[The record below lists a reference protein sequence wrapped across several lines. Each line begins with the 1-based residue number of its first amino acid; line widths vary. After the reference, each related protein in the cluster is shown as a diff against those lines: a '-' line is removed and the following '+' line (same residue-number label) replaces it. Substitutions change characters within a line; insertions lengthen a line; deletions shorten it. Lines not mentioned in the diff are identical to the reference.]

1 MHADRFAF
9 SIAPGFAALLLV
21 CASLRCERV
30 PALRAADVPL
40 HTPFAKD
47 PDPVTTC
54 PESFPMQVA
63 VLWTR
68 PDEHPLGVIHAL
80 RGMGV
85 PFFVTRDFDQALR
98 HRLVILFPGADKDT
112 FTADQVKRLTRHVSD
127 GGALFAQNV
136 IADALRDL
144 FGFREARRSL
154 TRHRISFTGGAD
166 PILRYLNRPE
176 EREVRLASAHYKET
190 LWSSGYQGDPAAAVL
205 ASYDDGSAALLAR
218 PLGRGRAYLCGPSL
232 TNLVLRCQSNRDFE
246 AERHYVNVFEPGA
259 DVWLLLLRAW
269 YESSTADAI
278 RLSTVPGGRRSTL
291 LLTHDVDWENSFAPA
306 ADFARL
312 EKEAHA
318 SSTFFIQTKYLSD
331 ANSASFFHGANL
343 DRLRDLAAQGFS
355 IGSHSVMHARGFN
368 AFDLGPGSETFAT
381 YRPRALSADKAEG
394 ATVFGE
400 VRVSKS
406 LLDGEMP
413 GQRTIL
419 FRAGHL
425 RVPRTLPE
433 ALERCGYEFDS
444 SFTACDVLS
453 NFPYHLPRDLG
464 FADDSGVYEFPVTIE
479 DEEAPGIAARVPE
492 ALEVIRANADNG
504 AVNVLLI
511 HTNDAK
517 GKLQA
522 ESSLLKALPDD
533 VGVGDLLSFARFWR
547 ARDRLLWRVTPEPS
561 PGTGAGAATRVLRLD
576 VTADEPV
583 SGLTFEFAGPLASIT
598 GDATLLPDRRHAVLP
613 DLQPRQ
619 RITFRV
625 QLAAR

>member
-1 MHADRFAF
+1 MTDRAAF
-9 SIAPGFAALLLV
+9 RIAPGLAAPLLAL
-21 CASLRCERV
+21 ALLRCERV
-30 PALRAADVPL
+30 PALRAADVPV
-40 HTPFAKD
+40 HAPFAKD
-47 PDPVTTC
+47 PDPVTTYA
-54 PESFPMQVA
+54 ESFPMQVA
-63 VLWTR
+63 VLWSR
-68 PDEHPLGVIHAL
+68 PDEHPLGVVHAL
-80 RGMGV
+80 REMGV
-85 PFFVTRDFDQALR
+85 PFFVTRDFERALG
-98 HRLVILFPGADKDT
+98 HRLVILFPGADNGT
-112 FTADQVKRLTRHVSD
+112 FTPEQARRLARHVSD

-136 IADALRDL
+136 TADALKGL

-154 TRHRISFTGGAD
+154 ARHRIRFESGAD
-166 PILRYLNRPE
+166 PILKYLNRPE
-176 EREVRLASAHYKET
+176 ERDVRIASAAYKET
-190 LWSSGYQGDPAAAVL
+190 VWTSGYAAGDAAATVL

-218 PLGRGRAYLCGPSL
+218 PLGRGKAYLCGPSL

-269 YESSTADAI
+269 YESSAPDAV
-278 RLSTVPGGRRSTL
+278 RLATVPNGLRSML
-291 LLTHDVDWENSFAPA
+291 LLSHDVDWENSFAPA

-312 EKEAHA
+312 EKGARA
-318 SSTFFIQTKYLSD
+318 GSTFFIQTKYLSD
-331 ANSASFFHGANL
+331 ANSVSFYRGANL
-343 DRLRDLAAQGFS
+343 DRLRDLAARGFS

-381 YRPRALSADKAEG
+381 YRPRALGPDTAEG

-400 VRVSKS
+400 VRVSKA
-406 LLDGEMP
+406 LLDGEIP

-464 FADDSGVYEFPVTIE
+464 FEDESGIYEFPVTLE
-479 DEEAPGIAARVPE
+479 DEEAPGIAGRVPE

-522 ESSLLKALPDD
+522 EASLLEALAAD
-533 VGVGDLLSFARFWR
+533 VGVSDILSFARFWR
-547 ARDRLLWRVTPEPS
+547 ARDRLRWRVTTETPP
-561 PGTGAGAATRVLRLD
+561 GAGAAAATRALRLE
-576 VTADEPV
+576 VTADEAV
-583 SGLTFEFAGPLASIT
+583 SGLTFEFARPVASIA
-598 GDATLLPDRRHAVLP
+598 GATLLPDRRRAVLP
-613 DLQPRQ
+613 DLQARKPIAL
-619 RITFRV
+619 RIRFAGR
-625 QLAAR
+625 

>member
-1 MHADRFAF
+1 LHADRHA
-9 SIAPGFAALLLV
+9 SRIAPGFAALLLV
-21 CASLRCERV
+21 CASLRCEQA
-30 PALRAADVPL
+30 PALHAADVPV
-40 HTPFAKD
+40 HAPFAKD

-98 HRLVILFPGADKDT
+98 HRLVILFPGADKHT

-136 IADALRDL
+136 LADALRDL
-144 FGFREARRSL
+144 FGFQEARRSL

-190 LWSSGYQGDPAAAVL
+190 LWSSGYQSDPAAVVL

-269 YESSTADAI
+269 YESSTPDAI
-278 RLSTVPGGRRSTL
+278 RLVTVPDGRRSTL

-331 ANSASFFHGANL
+331 ANSMSFFQGANL

-355 IGSHSVMHARGFN
+355 IGSHSIMHARGFN

-406 LLDGEMP
+406 LLDGEIP

-464 FADDSGVYEFPVTIE
+464 FEDDSGVYEFPVTIE
-479 DEEAPGIAARVPE
+479 DEETPGIAARVPE

-561 PGTGAGAATRVLRLD
+561 PGTGAGGATRVLRLE

-583 SGLTFEFAGPLASIT
+583 SGLTFEFARPVASIT
-598 GDATLLPDRRHAVLP
+598 GGATLLPDRRHAVLP
-613 DLQPRQ
+613 DLRPRQ
-619 RITFRV
+619 RITLRV